1 MIASVRGTLTAVDGE
16 RAVIEVG
23 GLGLEVLASGR
34 TLSSLV
40 PHVGEEASLYTY
52 LNVREDAL
60 QLFGFITE
68 EERAMFRL
76 LLGVTGIGP
85 KMALG
90 ILSGLPVIELRRHLA
105 SGNLSALTAIPG
117 IGRKLAERLVLEL
130 REKITRVE
138 VGGEIP
144 AGPPDDRTRIRQE
157 AIMALMSLGFARP
170 AADRALHAALQTP
183 EGTNAPLETH
193 IKLALRHA
201 AKTS

>member
-1 MIASVRGTLTAVDGE
+1 MIASLRGSLIAKSPTEIHVDVQGVGFSLAIPLSTYEKLGDLRSDVFLHTHLHVRD
-16 RAVIEVG
+16 
-23 GLGLEVLASGR
+23 
-34 TLSSLV
+34 
-40 PHVGEEASLYTY
+40 
-52 LNVREDAL
+52 DAL
-60 QLFGFITE
+60 QLFGFITV

-90 ILSGLPVIELRRHLA
+90 ILSGIPVIELRRHLA

-130 REKITRVE
+130 REKITRAE
-138 VGGEIP
+138 VGGEVP
-144 AGPPDDRTRIRQE
+144 AGPPDDHTRIRQE

-183 EGTNAPLETH
+183 EGTNAPLETL

>member
-1 MIASVRGTLTAVDGE
+1 MIASLRGTLIAKSPT
-16 RAVIEVG
+16 
-23 GLGLEVLASGR
+23 EVLVDVQGVGFA
-34 TLSSLV
+34 LSIPLS
-40 PHVGEEASLYTY
+40 TY
-52 LNVREDAL
+52 EKLGDLRSDVLLHTHLHLREDAL

-68 EERAMFRL
+68 DERSMFRL
-76 LLGVTGIGP
+76 LLSVTGIGP

-90 ILSGLPVIELRRHLA
+90 ILSGIPVMELRKHLS

-130 REKITRVE
+130 REKITRAE
-138 VGGEIP
+138 IGGGVTS
-144 AGPPDDRTRIRQE
+144 GPSDEKTRIRQE

-183 EGTNAPLETH
+183 EGANAPLETL

-201 AKTS
+201 AKA